1 MRFEIIVLII
11 ILQTFFYRFI
21 LLKEMAENFGKSKTQ
36 GERRRIQDRG
46 EIIGLWKSGKTIYQ
60 VANELGIKY
69 DTAKRWIDR

>member
-1 MRFEIIVLII
+1 
-11 ILQTFFYRFI
+11 
-21 LLKEMAENFGKSKTQ
+21 MAENFGKSKTQ